1 MIEVLP
7 DSGGNI
13 LVLKTAGK
21 LTDADYKDVLI
32 PRLESIIRDHGK
44 ARILVD
50 VGVDFRGWE
59 PAAFWDDARFGIT
72 HRRDFEKLGVI
83 GGPQWTEWGVK
94 LATLIVCAEIRS
106 FPAGERGEAL
116 KWIRA

>member
-7 DSGGNI
+7 DSVGNI

-21 LTDADYKDVLI
+21 LTDAVYKDVLI
-32 PRLESIIRDHGK
+32 PRVKSAIRDHGK
-44 ARILVD
+44 TRILVG
-50 VGVDFRGWE
+50 VGDDFHGWE
-59 PAAFWDDARFGIT
+59 VAAFWDDARIGIT

-83 GGPQWTEWGVK
+83 GGSKWMEWGVK
-94 LATLIVCAEIRS
+94 LATLIVCGEIRS